1 MNKYIDIILL
11 IITFIV
17 KLELNLWLIGQRKYD
32 GTTGMEDIAK
42 YFLLIYDGDDESE
55 NDCRIFL
62 LVYSRRVHTLSNEYV
77 QTNCLERERDKL
89 RWNQDNNVMP
99 WIIKLMITS
108 KLCNIYCRTMI

>member
-77 QTNCLERERDKL
+77 QTNCLERERE
-89 RWNQDNNVMP
+89 
-99 WIIKLMITS
+99 IS
-108 KLCNIYCRTMI
+108 